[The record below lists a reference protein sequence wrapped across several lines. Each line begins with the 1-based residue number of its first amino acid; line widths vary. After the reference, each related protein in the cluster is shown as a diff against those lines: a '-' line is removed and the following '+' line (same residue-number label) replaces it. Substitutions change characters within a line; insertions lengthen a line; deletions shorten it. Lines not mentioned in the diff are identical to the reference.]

1 MWLQGGGDLRGSR
14 EPEYKRHG
22 NDFRFIPS
30 DMGSHHRVLS
40 RGGTR
45 SNLNYKRN
53 ILDAACRI
61 DQGWARRGGRETRL
75 CSSLFRDDGS
85 PDYCGHGGNSR
96 KWDGIWIFSKEK
108 PTWSTGGLHVHA
120 VLEKDKSQ
128 R

>member
-14 EPEYKRHG
+14 KPEYKRHG

-53 ILDAACRI
+53 TLAAACRI
-61 DQGWARRGGRETRL
+61 DQGWARRGAGRQGFAVVHL
-75 CSSLFRDDGS
+75 RDDGS
-85 PDYCGHGGNSR
+85 PD
-96 KWDGIWIFSKEK
+96 
-108 PTWSTGGLHVHA
+108 
-120 VLEKDKSQ
+120 
-128 R
+128 